1 MTELIIIEFP
11 RSTNTPLPEPVKA
24 YGCSFDDERVLV
36 LVYEELEA
44 AA

>member
-11 RSTNTPLPEPVKA
+11 RSTNTPIQEPVQA
-24 YGCSFDDERVLV
+24 YGCAHDDERVLI

-44 AA
+44 A